1 MARRNPEGGGPK
13 KETAAERAARETWEE
28 GVILVDLEARFGP
41 FSPPTAEQHAE
52 FLRME
57 AEDRR
62 RKKMKGMP

>member
-1 MARRNPEGGGPK
+1 MARRKNPEGGGP

-28 GVILVDLEARFGP
+28 EVIMADLETRFGP
-41 FSPPTAEQHAE
+41 FSPPTAEQHAD

-62 RKKMKGMP
+62 RKKGRP